1 MCPLGHLARGR
12 KRLLTTAR
20 AANRYRPD
28 MDTLPKPWTGTA
40 LGITSWGRG
49 GELTRNSHG
58 PLIVSYSYTKNDQ
71 KQKKDQS
78 TKTEIRAN

>member
-1 MCPLGHLARGR
+1 MLHNMSPWTFS
-12 KRLLTTAR
+12 KRTETSVDNGAR

-28 MDTLPKPWTGTA
+28 MDALPKPWTGTA

-71 KQKKDQS
+71 KQKKRP
-78 TKTEIRAN
+78 KY